1 MSALRAGL
9 EEYLQ
14 LRHQL
19 GFKLRL
25 AGGLLRRFVLFA
37 EEKKASVITTKLALE
52 WATQPADCQPSQW
65 ANRLG
70 MVRRFAQYRSAVDP
84 RTEVPPPGLLPHRYQ
99 RKPPY
104 LYRDEEVRHLIRT
117 ARQLDSPRHL
127 RGATASTL
135 FGLLAATGMRVGEAL
150 SLDRQD
156 VDLEQARLTVRHAKG
171 NRSRLVPLHLSTGQA
186 LRRYERLRDQI
197 CPHPASPSFFISDR
211 GSRLLDC
218 TVRYWFIR
226 VSHQIGLRQPT
237 DHRGPRLHDLRHR
250 FSIKTLL
257 HWYRTD
263 RDIETHLPELATY
276 LGHRHVADTYW
287 YLSATP
293 ELLQLATRRWV
304 RGKGGVLS

>member
-1 MSALRAGL
+1 MNVLSAGL
-9 EEYLQ
+9 EEYLK
-14 LRHQL
+14 LRRHL
-19 GFKLRL
+19 GFKLR
-25 AGGLLRRFVLFA
+25 ATGGLLRRFVLFA
-37 EEKKASVITTKLALE
+37 QGKKASVITTKLALE
-52 WATQPADCQPSQW
+52 WATQPADCQPSTW
-65 ANRLG
+65 ANRMG
-70 MVRRFAQYRSAVDP
+70 MVRRLAQHLSASDP

-99 RKPPY
+99 RKSPY
-104 LYRDEEVRHLIRT
+104 LYRDEEVRRLIQT
-117 ARQLDSPRHL
+117 ARELDSPRHL
-127 RGATASTL
+127 LGATASTL

-156 VDLEQARLTVRHAKG
+156 VELEQALLTVRHAKG
-171 NRSRLVPLHLSTGQA
+171 NRWRLVPIHPSTRNA

-197 CPHPASPSFFISDR
+197 CPRPAGPSFFISER
-211 GSRLLDC
+211 GARLIDC

-226 VSHQIGLRQPT
+226 VSQQTGLRKPS

-263 RDIETHLPELATY
+263 RDIEIHLPELATY

-293 ELLQLATRRWV
+293 ELLQLATQRWA
-304 RGKGGVLS
+304 RGKGGTFS

>member
-1 MSALRAGL
+1 MNSLSSQLEDYLKLR
-9 EEYLQ
+9 
-14 LRHQL
+14 RQL

-25 AGGLLRRFVLFA
+25 PGALLRQFVRFA
-37 EEKKASVITTKLALE
+37 QKKKAPVITTKLALE

-70 MVRRFAQYRSAVDP
+70 MVRRLAHYVSALDP
-84 RTEVPPPGLLPHRYQ
+84 RTEVPPPGLLPHRYH
-99 RKPPY
+99 RKTPY
-104 LYRDEEVRHLIRT
+104 LYRDEEVWRLIRT
-117 ARQLDSPRHL
+117 ARELDSPKHL

-135 FGLLAATGMRVGEAL
+135 FGLLAATGMRVGEAI

-156 VDLEQARLTVRHAKG
+156 VDLQQDLLTVRHAKG
-171 NRSRLVPLHLSTGQA
+171 NRSRLVPFHPSTRNA
-186 LRRYERLRDQI
+186 LRRYERLREQI
-197 CPHPASPSFFISDR
+197 CPRCVSPSFFISER
-211 GSRLLDC
+211 GARLTDC
-218 TVRYWFIR
+218 TVRYWFIC
-226 VSHQIGLRQPT
+226 VSHQTGLRKLT

-263 RDIETHLPELATY
+263 RDVETHLPELATY

-304 RGKGGVLS
+304 GGKGVTFS

>member
-1 MSALRAGL
+1 MNTLNVRLG
-9 EEYLQ
+9 EYLR
-14 LRHQL
+14 LRRHM
-19 GFKLRL
+19 GFNLRL
-25 AGGLLRRFVLFA
+25 AGGLLRRFVRFA
-37 EEKKASVITTKLALE
+37 QAKKASVITTKLALE
-52 WATQPADCQPSQW
+52 WATQPADCQPAQW

-70 MVRRFAQYRSAVDP
+70 MVRRFARYLSALDP
-84 RTEVPPPGLLPHRYQ
+84 RTEVPPAGLLPHRYH

-104 LYRDEEVRHLIRT
+104 LYRDEEVRRLIQT
-117 ARQLDSPRHL
+117 ARELDSPRHL

-156 VDLEQARLTVRHAKG
+156 VDLGQAMLTVRRAKG
-171 NRSRLVPLHLSTGQA
+171 NRSRLVPLHPSTREA
-186 LRRYERLRDQI
+186 LRRYERLRNQI
-197 CPHPASPSFFISDR
+197 CPHPASPSFFVSER

-218 TVRYWFIR
+218 TVRYWFVC
-226 VSHQIGLRQPT
+226 VSHQIGLRKPS

-250 FSIKTLL
+250 FSIRTLL

-304 RGKGGVLS
+304 RGKGRPLS

>member
-1 MSALRAGL
+1 MNVLSARL
-9 EEYLQ
+9 EEYLK
-14 LRHQL
+14 LRRSL

-25 AGGLLRRFVLFA
+25 PGALLRQFVRFTQ
-37 EEKKASVITTKLALE
+37 EKKASVITTKLALE

-70 MVRRFAQYRSAVDP
+70 MVRRLAQYVSALDP
-84 RTEVPPPGLLPHRYQ
+84 RTEVPPPGLLPHRYH

-104 LYRDEEVRHLIRT
+104 LYRDEEVRRLIRT
-117 ARQLDSPRHL
+117 ARELDSPKGL

-135 FGLLAATGMRVGEAL
+135 FGLLAATGMRVGEAV

-156 VDLEQARLTVRHAKG
+156 VDLQRDLLTVRHAKG
-171 NRSRLVPLHLSTGQA
+171 NRSRLVPLHPSTRKA

-197 CPHPASPSFFISDR
+197 CLNCVSPSFFISEW
-211 GSRLLDC
+211 STRLTDC
-218 TVRYWFIR
+218 TVRYWFIC
-226 VSHQIGLRQPT
+226 VSHQTGLRKPT
-237 DHRGPRLHDLRHR
+237 DHRGPRLHDLRHL

-263 RDIETHLPELATY
+263 RDVETHLPELATY

-304 RGKGGVLS
+304 SGKGVTLS